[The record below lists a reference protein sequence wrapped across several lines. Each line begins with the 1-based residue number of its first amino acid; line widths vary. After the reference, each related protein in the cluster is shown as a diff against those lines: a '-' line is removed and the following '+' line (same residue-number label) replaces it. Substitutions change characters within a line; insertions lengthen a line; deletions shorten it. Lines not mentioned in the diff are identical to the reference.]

1 MLRAAKEEMPALPVV
16 WGESVLPLAADPVL
30 LENRIRA
37 KSQLAENSRQGF
49 QLRSSTLRWASSEV
63 KSRTALGIRG
73 TLYDEGIGSRCNG
86 KERDS
91 ESGLDEFG
99 ARYYAS
105 SMGRFMTS
113 DPIGIMKQKFA
124 DPQQWNMY
132 AYARNNPLSA
142 IDVSG
147 QFVYSIHDALTTRT
161 LAAAGY
167 SSSVAKAISWEN
179 QKTDLYFNDEAHA
192 YMHSQARRVSQ
203 NGRLHLQTAA
213 EARAEEHKFIET
225 SLGDAA
231 SEVWAGDFAAARKNF
246 GGALHAAQD
255 EKHEWTP
262 FQLHTGNPFND
273 QLTSVGRFQ
282 EDTDFNPTAQQLQD
296 ARRRSAEVVQ
306 QFEDAVRVNGAL
318 NQKTNEE
325 TEERLYEFRNGL
337 DPH

>member
-1 MLRAAKEEMPALPVV
+1 MLSAFAPWSADECISAFESEGKKPHQGVAPQNPALHRGIM
-16 WGESVLPLAADPVL
+16 WS
-30 LENRIRA
+30 
-37 KSQLAENSRQGF
+37 NS
-49 QLRSSTLRWASSEV
+49 T
-63 KSRTALGIRG
+63 TALGLR
-73 TLYDEGIGSRCNG
+73 GSRLETRVRSRCTG

-147 QFVYSIHDALTTRT
+147 QFVYSIHDALTTTT